1 MINFNKLPPMD
12 AEEYTDAYIQ
22 SEIRNLKKEYQ
33 QGVSP
38 ERLVQLITRIKL
50 LKMNGLKSTVE
61 EEDN

>member
-22 SEIRNLKKEYQ
+22 GEICNLKREYQ

-50 LKMNGLKSTVE
+50 LKTNGLKSTVE

>member
-1 MINFNKLPPMD
+1 MD